1 MSFPCASGSGQQL
14 LYCAPTE
21 SLQRQSTLRQLD
33 MVLDFEVNVQRLSCF
48 GAITSDSLVRCVGEC
63 EAERGRLCGL
73 WNHMLGMESSL
84 GVCLELEVHAHRQ
97 PARTAVD
104 VFDCAACGCC

>member
-1 MSFPCASGSGQQL
+1 
-14 LYCAPTE
+14 
-21 SLQRQSTLRQLD
+21 
-33 MVLDFEVNVQRLSCF
+33 
-48 GAITSDSLVRCVGEC
+48 
-63 EAERGRLCGL
+63 
-73 WNHMLGMESSL
+73 MLGMESSL